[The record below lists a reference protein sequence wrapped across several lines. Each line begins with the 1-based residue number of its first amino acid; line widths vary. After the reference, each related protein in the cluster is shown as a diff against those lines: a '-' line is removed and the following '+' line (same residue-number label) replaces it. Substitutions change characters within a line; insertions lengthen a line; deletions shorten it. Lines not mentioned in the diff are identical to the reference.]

1 MFGFGQS
8 GKMSD
13 CFFLRAWP
21 DHSSDVEDKAVSDR
35 ISIRHALKKY
45 GNNVIIPDLSLEI
58 KEGEF
63 FTLLGPSG
71 CGKTTLLRMIAGFNS
86 IEGGE
91 FYFNDTLIN
100 DLDPAKRNIG
110 MVFQNYAIFPHMTV
124 RKNVEF
130 GLQNRRLPKDKVKA
144 QTEKFMK
151 LMHVDEYADRLPERL
166 SGGQQQRVALARAL
180 CIEPDVLLFDEP
192 LSNLD
197 AKLRVEMRTVIKNIQ
212 HSVGITTVYVTHDQA
227 EAMAV
232 SDRIAVMNAGVIQH
246 VGTPKNIYQRPANL
260 FVSTFI
266 GRSNVMKARLEV
278 RDGRCELV
286 TASGYRAE
294 MSNVQEKYRTAQDVV
309 MSVRPEEL
317 LLSRD
322 TDAPGISATV
332 DDCVFLGLMT
342 HYFVHL
348 ESGEEAEIIQESSID
363 SIIEPGTKI
372 RLTINTDKVN
382 LFTAD
387 GSANILTGVQNDC
400 AGA

>member
-1 MFGFGQS
+1 MRG
-8 GKMSD
+8 D
-13 CFFLRAWP
+13 NI
-21 DHSSDVEDKAVSDR
+21 VSVT
-35 ISIRHALKKY
+35 ITVNHALKKY
-45 GNNVIIPDLSLEI
+45 GENVIIPDLNVEI
-58 KEGEF
+58 KPGEF

-86 IEGGE
+86 IEGGD
-91 FYFNDTLIN
+91 FYFNDKRIN

-130 GLQNRRLPKDKVKA
+130 GLKNKKLPKDQIKA
-144 QTEKFMK
+144 QTDKFMA

-212 HSVGITTVYVTHDQA
+212 HSVGITTVYVTHDQE

-246 VGTPKNIYQRPANL
+246 IGTPKNIYQRPANL

-266 GRSNVMKARLEV
+266 GRSNIMNGKLVMENGKSM
-278 RDGRCELV
+278 LV
-286 TASGYRAE
+286 TTSGYRVE
-294 MSNVQEKYRTAQDVV
+294 MTNVQDQYKADQDVV
-309 MSVRPEEL
+309 LSVRPEEL
-317 LLSRD
+317 LVNRD
-322 TDAPGISATV
+322 VNAEGISAVV

-363 SIIEPGTKI
+363 SVIEPGTQIK
-372 RLTINTDKVN
+372 LTLNTDKIN
-382 LFTAD
+382 IFTAD

-400 AGA
+400 VNA

>member
-1 MFGFGQS
+1 M
-8 GKMSD
+8 
-13 CFFLRAWP
+13 
-21 DHSSDVEDKAVSDR
+21 SDR

-45 GNNVIIPDLSLEI
+45 GENVIIPDLDLEI
-58 KEGEF
+58 KQGEF

-86 IEGGE
+86 IEGGD
-91 FYFNDTLIN
+91 FYFNENRIN

-130 GLQNRRLPKDKVKA
+130 GLKNRKMTREQIRA
-144 QTEKFMK
+144 QADKFMK

-180 CIEPDVLLFDEP
+180 CIEPNVLLFDEP

-197 AKLRVEMRTVIKNIQ
+197 AKLRVEMRTVIKQIQ
-212 HSVGITTVYVTHDQA
+212 HNVGITTVYVTHDQE
-227 EAMAV
+227 EAMAI

-266 GRSNVMKARLEV
+266 GRSNVMNAKLQAEG
-278 RDGRCELV
+278 DKCYIV
-286 TASGYRAE
+286 TNSGYKAE
-294 MSNVQEKYRTAQDVV
+294 MKNVLPEYQQSQDIV

-317 LLSRD
+317 LLNS
-322 TDAPGISATV
+322 DAAAEGMGATV

-348 ESGEEAEIIQESSID
+348 DSGEEAEIIQESSID
-363 SIIEPGTKI
+363 NIIEPGTRIK
-372 RLTINTDKVN
+372 LTINTDKVN
-382 LFTAD
+382 IFTAD
-387 GSANILTGVQNDC
+387 GSANMLSGVQNDC
-400 AGA
+400 K

>member
-1 MFGFGQS
+1 M
-8 GKMSD
+8 
-13 CFFLRAWP
+13 
-21 DHSSDVEDKAVSDR
+21 SDR

-45 GNNVIIPDLSLEI
+45 GDNVIIPDLSLEI

-86 IEGGE
+86 IEGGD
-91 FYFNDTLIN
+91 FYFNETRIN

-130 GLQNRRLPKDKVKA
+130 GRKNRKLSKEQIKA
-144 QTEKFMK
+144 QTDKFMQ

-180 CIEPDVLLFDEP
+180 CIEPNVLLFDEP

-212 HSVGITTVYVTHDQA
+212 HNVGITTVYVTHDQE

-232 SDRIAVMNAGVIQH
+232 SDRIAVMKDGVIQH

-266 GRSNVMKARLEV
+266 GRSNVMKASLKVEN
-278 RDGRCELV
+278 GKCYI
-286 TASGYRAE
+286 AAPGGYKAE
-294 MSNVQEKYRTAQDVV
+294 MTNVLPQYQKDQEIV

-317 LLSRD
+317 LLSA
-322 TDAPGISATV
+322 DANAEGMKATV

-348 ESGEEAEIIQESSID
+348 DSGEEAEIIQESSID
-363 SIIEPGTKI
+363 NIIEPGTRI
-372 RLTINTDKVN
+372 TLTINTDKVN
-382 LFTAD
+382 IFTAD
-387 GSANILTGVQNDC
+387 GSANMLTGVQNDC
-400 AGA
+400 A